1 MQKKGQKM
9 KKRMA
14 LVIIIFAISFL
25 TSCTSMQK
33 LNNFFSM
40 NNGVVLPKTNPDAVK
55 TYSINDKGTVEIL
68 GQEMIKDTHWLY
80 VKCDYWSG
88 CYMRCQG
95 QIDSCKRVARD
106 SQIQVDY
113 IFSRSGWRK

>member
-1 MQKKGQKM
+1 M
-9 KKRMA
+9 KKRMR
-14 LVIIIFAISFL
+14 LILMVFAIFFL
-25 TSCTSMQK
+25 TSCTS
-33 LNNFFSM
+33 NSII
-40 NNGVVLPKTNPDAVK
+40 LPNTLHGMVK
-55 TYSINDKGTVEIL
+55 SYTVSDNGTVEIL

-95 QIDSCKRVARD
+95 QIDSCKRVAKN
-106 SQIQVDY
+106 SQIEVEY

>member
-1 MQKKGQKM
+1 M
-9 KKRMA
+9 KERMK
-14 LVIIIFAISFL
+14 LVLIVFAIAFL
-25 TSCTSMQK
+25 TSCASMEKSIQT
-33 LNNFFSM
+33 LNDFFTI
-40 NNGVVLPKTNPDAVK
+40 NNGIVLPKTTSGAVK
-55 TYSINDKGTVEIL
+55 TYSINDNGTVEIL

-95 QIDSCKRVARD
+95 QIDSCKRVAKN
-106 SQIQVDY
+106 SQIQVEY